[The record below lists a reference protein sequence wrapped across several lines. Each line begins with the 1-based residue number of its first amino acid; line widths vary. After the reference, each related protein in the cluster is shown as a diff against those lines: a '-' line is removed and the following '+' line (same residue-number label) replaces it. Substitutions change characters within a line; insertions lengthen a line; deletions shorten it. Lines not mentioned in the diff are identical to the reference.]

1 MINVPQRFQ
10 AQLDRCCRNNN
21 YVRPLSGIEK
31 WNKEQVEA
39 QQTWKELNEIKLVG
53 AR

>member
-1 MINVPQRFQ
+1 MIVPQRFQ

-21 YVRPLSGIEK
+21 PVRPLSGIEK
-31 WNKEQVEA
+31 WRKEQAEA
-39 QQTWKELNEIKLVG
+39 QQTWKELGEIKLVM